1 MYFLLNMLTNYDKP
15 FYHFSIDDVIDSL
28 IEVSNPSNNFFSNS
42 FFNFLDIL
50 HCKYDVNIDLY
61 CFYQKNILN
70 NSITL
75 NELSDRHKEIFLKN
89 KWLRFGP
96 HALDTET
103 APYSQSPDEQIQ
115 IFDLIYRE
123 IKRFSGSSSESKLIR
138 LHFFSES
145 YELSNYFH
153 TKNVHS
159 LFTTDKPAIS
169 HRMNEKVK
177 SELNNFGHTIFNEI
191 CFVRS
196 HFRIETLVEQNL
208 SHDDIINLL
217 EGYLETYGFVTFFT
231 HEYELIRPEV
241 CEVLDFVLKYL
252 HEHNIKS
259 I

>member
-1 MYFLLNMLTNYDKP
+1 VEGYKTP

-28 IEVSNPSNNFFSNS
+28 IKISDSSDDLFSNP
-42 FFNFLDIL
+42 FFNFLYTI
-50 HCKYDVNIDLY
+50 HQTYDTNVDLY
-61 CFYQKNILN
+61 CFYQKNTTDKP
-70 NSITL
+70 ITL
-75 NELSDRHKEIFLKN
+75 NEISNNYKEIFSKN
-89 KWLRFGP
+89 NWLRFGP
-96 HALDTET
+96 HALDAET

-123 IKRFSGSSSESKLIR
+123 IERFSGSSSKSELIR

-169 HRMNEKVK
+169 HRMNEKIK

-217 EGYLETYGFVTFFT
+217 EYYLETYGFVTFFS

-252 HEHNIKS
+252 YEHNIKS

>member
-1 MYFLLNMLTNYDKP
+1 MLINYEKP
-15 FYHFSIDDVIDSL
+15 FFHFSIDDVIDSL
-28 IEVSNPSNNFFSNS
+28 IEVSNSSDDFFSNS
-42 FFNFLDIL
+42 FFKFLDTM
-50 HCKYDVNIDLY
+50 HSKYNVKIDLY

-75 NELSDRHKEIFLKN
+75 NELSNRHKEIFVKN
-89 KWLRFGP
+89 NWLRLGP
-96 HALDTET
+96 HALDAET
-103 APYSQSPDEQIQ
+103 APYSQLPDEQIQ
-115 IFDLIYRE
+115 VFDSIYRE
-123 IKRFSGSSSESKLIR
+123 IERFSGSSSKSKLVR

-145 YELSNYFH
+145 YELSNYFY

-177 SELNNFGHTIFNEI
+177 FELNKFGHTVYNEI

-208 SHDDIINLL
+208 SHDDIVNLL
-217 EGYLETYGFVTFFT
+217 EHYLSNFGFVTFFS
-231 HEYELIRPEV
+231 HEYELTRPEV
-241 CEVLDFVLKYL
+241 REILDFILNYI
-252 HEHNIKS
+252 HEHNINS

>member
-1 MYFLLNMLTNYDKP
+1 MQDFKKP

-28 IEVSNPSNNFFSNS
+28 IEVSYSSNDFFSNS
-42 FFNFLDIL
+42 FFKFLDTM
-50 HCKYDVNIDLY
+50 HSKYNVNIDLY

-75 NELSDRHKEIFLKN
+75 NELSNKHKKIFLKN

-103 APYSQSPDEQIQ
+103 APYTQSPADQIQ
-115 IFDLIYRE
+115 VFDSIYKE
-123 IKRFSGSSSESKLIR
+123 IERFSGSSSKSELIR
-138 LHFFSES
+138 LHYFSEA
-145 YELSNYFH
+145 YELSNYFQ

-177 SELNNFGHTIFNEI
+177 FELNKFGHTVFNEI

-208 SHDDIINLL
+208 SHDEIINLL
-217 EGYLETYGFVTFFT
+217 ENYLSTFGFVTFFS

-241 CEVLDFVLKYL
+241 REVLDFVLKYL